1 MEVGVVPSCSHEE
14 EGQECLL
21 SDESA
26 VDIKREQ
33 IDETKS
39 SEGEEEKEEP
49 LEEVEDDEEDS
60 VAAELDELI
69 RLQVSSVVLSL
80 LAYGV

>member
-14 EGQECLL
+14 EGQVCLL
-21 SDESA
+21 SDEAA
-26 VDIKREQ
+26 VEITRD
-33 IDETKS
+33 

-80 LAYGV
+80 LARGV